1 MTSQDKKKQVPAL
14 VPALVAACKLSGGDR
29 GRAVVFNG
37 AATETRHAGSLA
49 QLGDASL
56 QSSKETTRSL
66 SNPLL
71 IFWAQCMGLAGK
83 AAPGGEAMLL
93 SVRAFGR

>member
-1 MTSQDKKKQVPAL
+1 MTSQHKKKQ

-29 GRAVVFNG
+29 GRAVVSSG
-37 AATETRHAGSLA
+37 AANEARRAGSLA
-49 QLGDASL
+49 QLGAASL
-56 QSSKETTRSL
+56 QSSKETPRSL
-66 SNPLL
+66 SNSLL